1 MSTAC
6 APAYIFD
13 TPLEAEEA
21 IQSLY
26 HAGVDVNA
34 LSLIGRGRDDVAR
47 AVVSTFRGR
56 CPGVVDASASPDDA
70 LSTAGLAGDRLAG
83 CEAVLRAGR
92 LVLLV
97 QGSVEAQAR
106 TRVVLEYVLARE
118 AA

>member
-26 HAGVDVNA
+26 HAGVDVNEV
-34 LSLIGRGRDDVAR
+34 SLIGRGRDDVAR
-47 AVVSTFRGR
+47 
-56 CPGVVDASASPDDA
+56 
-70 LSTAGLAGDRLAG
+70 
-83 CEAVLRAGR
+83 
-92 LVLLV
+92 
-97 QGSVEAQAR
+97 
-106 TRVVLEYVLARE
+106 E